1 MRKARIGR
9 LHDSN
14 DSSSTIDTR
23 TIRATIVN
31 EMRDYF
37 SGNNNMNHD
46 NVIPNESQE
55 EAGESKAG
63 VSATQQIRKRR
74 RTPQS

>member
-1 MRKARIGR
+1 
-9 LHDSN
+9 
-14 DSSSTIDTR
+14 
-23 TIRATIVN
+23 
-31 EMRDYF
+31 MRDYF

-55 EAGESKAG
+55 EASESKAG
-63 VSATQQIRKRR
+63 VSTTKQIRKRR